1 MKFLWV
7 LGFAS
12 LPAIISAQAPTS
24 LPELTVYSPRVANQ
38 TPAGTFAMPVSALR
52 YEPRVDIHAR
62 NLSEGQADI
71 TIRGAI
77 FENTGFQVGALTL
90 GDPQTGH
97 YFAEIPVA
105 PAMLSAPTVLTGA
118 DQAQGATNATSGT
131 IAYGWRPIRTAG
143 AVWVGFGENALVRGE
158 FYQGVSRSLASGL
171 KVGVDL
177 SVAHSDSDGP
187 IAWGE
192 HEFDRVNGRIQVA
205 TARTQT
211 DLFAGYQAKFFGWP
225 NLYTPFNSNETDDLE
240 TTLFV
245 LNHRVDLGAGDYM
258 SAGLYHRR
266 NKDDY
271 AFNRFAAVG
280 AVHPFQHTTRV
291 TGAALDGRRDFGGLA
306 LNFRAEASS
315 DELKS
320 TSLTF
325 GRFHE
330 RELYRLLL
338 VPEKSWAMSD
348 GGQLRLK
355 AGAAYDDSDRDGSR
369 VSPVFEIARMMPS
382 AAVRR
387 VYASF
392 TESSQLPTYTALNS
406 SATGG
411 LFRGNPNLGRQIT
424 RNYEVGLAGMLAGWS
439 TEAAIFWRRDEALVD
454 WTFRAGVT
462 ARTANAVDIDV
473 GGVELVTRRTW
484 GAMDIIL
491 GYTGLTKDEDYRGAA
506 VDASFYALNYAKHRL
521 TAAVTWRIAAGFELR
536 FDNVARIQA
545 ENVLRLVGG
554 DQAVTSAAS
563 LAYRPPAWQ
572 RFEIAVQVENAWDT
586 DFQEVPAV
594 PASPR
599 QASLGAAYSW

>member
-1 MKFLWV
+1 MKSLWA
-7 LGFAS
+7 LGLAS
-12 LPAIISAQAPTS
+12 LPVIVSAQAPTS

-38 TPAGTFAMPVSALR
+38 APAGTFAMPVSALR

-62 NLSEGQADI
+62 NLSEGQADV

-77 FENTGFQVGALTL
+77 FENTGFQLGALTL

-105 PAMLSAPTVLTGA
+105 PAMLSAPAVLTGA
-118 DQAQGATNATSGT
+118 DQVQGATNATSGT
-131 IAYGWRPIRTAG
+131 IAYGWRPIRTTG
-143 AVWVGFGENALVRGE
+143 AVSAGFGENALVRGE
-158 FYQGVSRSLASGL
+158 LYQGVSQSLADGAKL
-171 KVGVDL
+171 GVDF

-192 HEFDRVNGRIQVA
+192 HEFDRVNGRLQFA
-205 TARTQT
+205 TMRTQT

-240 TTLFV
+240 TTLFM
-245 LNHRVDLGAGDYM
+245 LNHRVDLGAGDFVA
-258 SAGLYHRR
+258 AGLYHRR

-280 AVHPFQHTTRV
+280 PVHPFQHTTRV
-291 TGAALDGRRDFGGLA
+291 TGAALDGRRDFGALA

-315 DELKS
+315 DELES

-325 GRFHE
+325 GRFRE
-330 RELYRLLL
+330 RELYRLVL

-348 GGQLRLK
+348 GGQLRVK
-355 AGAAYDDSDRDGSR
+355 AGAAYDDSDRDGSA
-369 VSPVFEIARMMPS
+369 VSPVFEIARTMPS

-406 SATGG
+406 STTGG
-411 LFRGNPNLGRQIT
+411 LFRGNPNLGRQTT
-424 RNYEVGLAGMLAGWS
+424 RNYEVGIAGMLAGWS
-439 TEAAIFWRRDEALVD
+439 TEAALFWRRDEALVD

-462 ARTANAVDIDV
+462 ARTANPVDIDV
-473 GGVELVTRRTW
+473 GGVELVARRTW
-484 GAMDIIL
+484 GAAEIVL
-491 GYTGLTKDEDYRGAA
+491 GYTGLTKDEDYRGAT
-506 VDASFYALNYAKHRL
+506 VDASFYALNYARHRL
-521 TAAVTWRIAAGFELR
+521 TAAVTWRMGAGFELR
-536 FDNVARIQA
+536 LDNVARIQA
-545 ENVLRLVGG
+545 ENMLRLVGG
-554 DQAVTSAAS
+554 DEAVTSAVS
-563 LAYRPPAWQ
+563 LAYRPPAWR

-599 QASLGAAYSW
+599 QVSLGMAYSW

>member
-1 MKFLWV
+1 MKSLWA

-12 LPAIISAQAPTS
+12 LPVWVSAQAPTS

-38 TPAGTFAMPVSALR
+38 APAGTFAMPVSALR

-77 FENTGFQVGALTL
+77 FENTGFQLGALTL

-118 DQAQGATNATSGT
+118 DHAQGATNATSGT

-143 AVWVGFGENALVRGE
+143 AISAGFGENALVRGE
-158 FYQGVSRSLASGL
+158 LYQGVSQSLAGGARL
-171 KVGVDL
+171 GFDF

-192 HEFDRVNGRIQVA
+192 HEFDRVNGRIQFA

-240 TTLFV
+240 TTLFT
-245 LNHRVDLGAGDYM
+245 LNHRVDLGSGEYVA
-258 SAGLYHRR
+258 AGLYHRR

-280 AVHPFQHTTRV
+280 PVHPFQHTTRV
-291 TGAALDGRRDFGGLA
+291 TGAALDGRRDLGALA

-315 DELKS
+315 DELES

-325 GRFHE
+325 GRFRE
-330 RELYRLLL
+330 RELYRLVL
-338 VPEKSWAMSD
+338 VPEKTWAMSD
-348 GGQLRLK
+348 GGQLRVK
-355 AGAAYDDSDRDGSR
+355 AGAAYDDSDRDGSA
-369 VSPVFEIARMMPS
+369 VSPVFELARTMPS
-382 AAVRR
+382 AVVRR

-406 SATGG
+406 STTGG
-411 LFRGNPNLGRQIT
+411 LFRGNPNLGRQTT
-424 RNYEVGLAGMLAGWS
+424 RNYEVGFAGMLAGWS
-439 TEAAIFWRRDEALVD
+439 TEAALFWRRDEGLVD

-462 ARTANAVDIDV
+462 ARTANPVDIDV
-473 GGVELVTRRTW
+473 GGVELVARRTW
-484 GAMDIIL
+484 GAADIVL
-491 GYTGLTKDEDYRGAA
+491 GYTGLTKDEDYRGAT

-521 TAAVTWRIAAGFELR
+521 TAAVTWRMGAGFELR
-536 FDNVARIQA
+536 LDNVARIQA
-545 ENVLRLVGG
+545 ENMLRLVGG
-554 DQAVTSAAS
+554 DEAVTSAVS
-563 LAYRPPAWQ
+563 LAYRPPAWR
-572 RFEIAVQVENAWDT
+572 RFEVAVQVENAWDT

-599 QASLGAAYSW
+599 QVSLGMAYSW

>member
-1 MKFLWV
+1 MKSLWS
-7 LGFAS
+7 LGLAS
-12 LPAIISAQAPTS
+12 LPVIAWAQAPAS
-24 LPELTVYSPRVANQ
+24 LPEVTVYSPRVANQ
-38 TPAGTFAMPVSALR
+38 APASTFAMPVSALR

-62 NLSEGQADI
+62 NLSESQADI

-77 FENTGFQVGALTL
+77 FENTGFQLGALTL

-143 AVWVGFGENALVRGE
+143 AVSAGFGENSLVRGE
-158 FYQGVSRSLASGL
+158 LYQGVSQTLASGW
-171 KVGVDL
+171 KFGADV

-192 HEFDRVNGRIQVA
+192 HEFNRVNGRLQLA

-211 DLFAGYQAKFFGWP
+211 DFFAGYQAKFFGWP

-240 TTLFV
+240 TTLFA
-245 LNHRVDLGAGDYM
+245 LNHRVDLGAGDYVA
-258 SAGLYHRR
+258 AGLFHRR

-280 AVHPFQHTTRV
+280 PVHPFQHTTWV
-291 TGAALDGRRDFGGLA
+291 TGAALDGRRDFGALA
-306 LNFRAEASS
+306 LNFRAEVSS

-325 GRFHE
+325 GRFRE
-330 RELYRLLL
+330 RELYRLVL
-338 VPEKSWAMSD
+338 VPEKSWAMAD
-348 GGQLRLK
+348 GGQLRVK
-355 AGAAYDDSDRDGSR
+355 AGAAYDDSDRDGSA
-369 VSPVFEIARMMPS
+369 VSPVFEIARTLPS

-406 SATGG
+406 STTGG
-411 LFRGNPNLGRQIT
+411 LFRGNPNLGRQTT
-424 RNYEVGLAGMLAGWS
+424 RNYEVGINGTLAGWQ
-439 TEAAIFWRRDEALVD
+439 TEAALFWRTDEALVD
-454 WTFRAGVT
+454 WTFARGVT
-462 ARTANAVDIDV
+462 ARAANPVDIDV
-473 GGVELVTRRTW
+473 GGVELVARRTW
-484 GAMDIIL
+484 GTADFVL
-491 GYTGLTKDEDYRGAA
+491 GYTGLTKDADYRGAR

-521 TAAVTWRIAAGFELR
+521 TAAVTWRIGAGFELR
-536 FDNVARIQA
+536 LDNVARIQA
-545 ENVLRLVGG
+545 ENMLRLVGG
-554 DQAVTSAAS
+554 DEAVTSAVS
-563 LAYRPPAWQ
+563 LAYRPPAWR
-572 RFEIAVQVENAWDT
+572 RFEVAVQVENAWDT

-599 QASLGAAYSW
+599 QVSLGVAYTW

>member
-1 MKFLWV
+1 M
-7 LGFAS
+7 
-12 LPAIISAQAPTS
+12 
-24 LPELTVYSPRVANQ
+24 YSPRVANQ

-77 FENTGFQVGALTL
+77 FENTGFQLGALTL

-143 AVWVGFGENALVRGE
+143 VVSAGFGENALVRGE
-158 FYQGVSRSLASGL
+158 IYQGVYQALARGWKL
-171 KVGVDL
+171 GADV

-192 HEFDRVNGRIQVA
+192 HEFNRVNGRLQLA

-211 DLFAGYQAKFFGWP
+211 DFFAGYQAKFFGWP

-240 TTLFV
+240 TTLFA
-245 LNHRVDLGAGDYM
+245 LNHRVDFGAGDYVA
-258 SAGLYHRR
+258 AGLFHRR

-271 AFNRFAAVG
+271 AFNRFAPVG
-280 AVHPFQHTTRV
+280 PVHPFQHTTWV
-291 TGAALDGRRDFGGLA
+291 TGAALDGRRDFGALA

-325 GRFHE
+325 GRFRE
-330 RELYRLLL
+330 RELYRLVL
-338 VPEKSWAMSD
+338 VPEKSWAMAD
-348 GGQLRLK
+348 GGQLRVK
-355 AGAAYDDSDRDGSR
+355 AGAAYDDSDRDGSA
-369 VSPVFEIARMMPS
+369 VSPVFEIVRTLPS
-382 AAVRR
+382 ATVRR

-411 LFRGNPNLGRQIT
+411 LFRGNPNLGRQTT
-424 RNYEVGLAGMLAGWS
+424 RNYEVGIAGTLGGWQ
-439 TEAAIFWRRDEALVD
+439 TEAALFWRTDEALVD
-454 WTFRAGVT
+454 WTFARGVT
-462 ARTANAVDIDV
+462 ARAANPVDIDV
-473 GGVELVTRRTW
+473 GGVELVARRTW
-484 GAMDIIL
+484 GAADFVL
-491 GYTGLTKDEDYRGAA
+491 GYTGLTKDADYRGAR

-521 TAAVTWRIAAGFELR
+521 TAAVTWRLGAGFELR
-536 FDNVARIQA
+536 LDNVARIQA
-545 ENVLRLVGG
+545 ENMLRLVGG
-554 DQAVTSAAS
+554 DEAVTSAAG
-563 LAYRPPAWQ
+563 LAYRPPAWK
-572 RFEIAVQVENAWDT
+572 RFEVAVQVENAWDA

-599 QASLGAAYSW
+599 QVSFGVAYTW